1 MKKYDL
7 STTRKVVASEKTDYI
22 KAAIEFARN
31 SPAPVYE
38 GSRQPT
44 RSVLFTVLTPYE
56 GMTKY
61 AKLASEGWELD
72 INFKY
77 QMAKL
82 SDRSPLQFAALAP
95 HDYFDEHLMPIIA
108 MSAESAYEREVAEHN
123 KLVARGKA
131 DAQHREV
138 IKARIIAERE
148 AELNAE
154 VDRQIRGNK
163 QRPNYEALMN
173 SGFTDA

>member
-1 MKKYDL
+1 MKQYDL
-7 STTRKVVASEKTDYI
+7 TVNRKLVASEKAEYI

-31 SPAPVYE
+31 SPTPVYE
-38 GSRQPT
+38 GSRTPT
-44 RSVLFTVLTPYE
+44 RSILFTVLTPYD
-56 GMTKY
+56 GMIKY
-61 AKLASEGWELD
+61 AALAAEDWELD

-77 QMAKL
+77 NMIKL
-82 SDRSPLQFAALAP
+82 NASAPLQFAAIAP

-108 MSAESAYEREVAEHN
+108 MSAEAAYEREVAEHN

-154 VDRQIRGNK
+154 VDRQIR
-163 QRPNYEALMN
+163 A
-173 SGFTDA
+173 

>member
-7 STTRKVVASEKTDYI
+7 STTRKVVASEKADYI

-44 RSVLFTVLTPYE
+44 RSILFTVLTPYD

-61 AKLASEGWELD
+61 AKLAGEGWELD

-77 QMAKL
+77 NMIKL
-82 SDRSPLQFAALAP
+82 NDRAPLQFAALAP

-108 MSAESAYEREVAEHN
+108 MSAEAAYEREVAEHN

-138 IKARIIAERE
+138 IKARIIAEKE

-173 SGFTDA
+173 SGFTEA